1 MPRAPVP
8 LTACVYV
15 DTVTALK
22 RIKGRWKTPLLR
34 FLSEGGPR
42 RYSDLRRALPAVSPK
57 MLAQQ
62 LDALERDG
70 LLVRREVESE
80 PPKVVFYELTSL
92 GAQVRPLLDAAA
104 IWGRALQEARVGD
117 VATCGEART
126 APPPAL
132 PRPARSA
139 PPPATGAGP
148 AWS

>member
-15 DTVTALK
+15 DTVVALK

-34 FLSEGGPR
+34 LLSESGAR
-42 RYSDLRRALPAVSPK
+42 RYSDLRRALPAISPK

-70 LLVRREVESE
+70 LLLRREVESE
-80 PPKVVFYELTSL
+80 PPKVVFYELTPL

-104 IWGRALQEARVGD
+104 AWGRALQEARTGP
-117 VATCGEART
+117 AETCGEPT
-126 APPPAL
+126 TTPPPAL
-132 PRPARSA
+132 QRPARSV
-139 PPPATGAGP
+139 PPPAPEAGP